1 MFRHHRIFPPV
12 LIGIAILL
20 AACGGDS
27 PTGTNEGPA
36 LPPPALLLTI
46 RTDDAA
52 DRIQLTTQRDT
63 DVGGQLN
70 VCLRITTAS
79 GWWKGI
85 GANRDDPT
93 VQGEGS
99 TVRCSPT
106 APGRVTFT
114 FWKAKTFGV
123 HTKVGST
130 TIDLTQYAGY
140 RALFT
145 WQLD

>member
-1 MFRHHRIFPPV
+1 MLRNHRIFPPV
-12 LIGIAILL
+12 LIGVAILV

-27 PTGTNEGPA
+27 PTGTNEA
-36 LPPPALLLTI
+36 LPPPVLSLTI

-52 DRIQLTTQRDT
+52 DRIHLTTQRDA
-63 DVGGQLN
+63 DVGNQLN

-99 TVRCSPT
+99 ALRCSPT

-130 TIDLTQYAGY
+130 TIDLSQYAGY